1 MLFAFCFCFCFHC
14 FVYLLFSLISLV
26 GYGGCCA
33 HRTLTIFSM
42 FIFVFIFFYF
52 ASPSCWISIVN
63 DQRTFVIVSTLFFF
77 SFAFLLLVRL
87 NCFILP
93 NGLSI
98 PTAYTTK
105 PKQRH
110 KSHNRSK
117 IIQNPSVHAFF
128 RPFFR
133 LLVRE
138 FFFFHF
144 FSLISIFGNCIFCMG
159 CLLLI
164 FPSLLAVCCT
174 FLSISFAFVFFS
186 FHFNPILFCR
196 IH

>member
-1 MLFAFCFCFCFHC
+1 MCSSSRQIFFFFVASLLFSVVAFAMWTICYFRVSSLNLNKMRRDMLFAFCFCFCFHC

-105 PKQRH
+105 PK
-110 KSHNRSK
+110 
-117 IIQNPSVHAFF
+117 
-128 RPFFR
+128 
-133 LLVRE
+133 
-138 FFFFHF
+138 
-144 FSLISIFGNCIFCMG
+144 
-159 CLLLI
+159 
-164 FPSLLAVCCT
+164 
-174 FLSISFAFVFFS
+174 
-186 FHFNPILFCR
+186 
-196 IH
+196 